1 MTEAEQKV
9 TTRPKIVFVVAVAA
23 NGVIGREGDLP
34 WRLSTDLKRF
44 KALTIGKPVVM
55 GRKTWA
61 SLGRPLP
68 GRPNIVIS
76 RNPDFEAPGAEV
88 APSLEVAL
96 TIARERAAA
105 VGADEICIIGG
116 GEIYR
121 QSIGMADVL
130 HVTEVQA
137 EVDGDT
143 RFPSIDPAIFE
154 KVLEEDLPRGEKDS
168 HAMHFVTWRRRTSPP
183 EGAGA

>member
-1 MTEAEQKV
+1 MTDARPE
-9 TTRPKIVFVVAVAA
+9 PKIVIVVAVAT

-44 KALTIGKPVVM
+44 KALTIGKPVAM

-76 RNPDFEAPGAEV
+76 RDPNLRVAGAEI
-88 APSLEVAL
+88 AASLQQAVEM
-96 TIARERAAA
+96 ARTHA
-105 VGADEICIIGG
+105 VELGVDEICIIGG

-121 QSIGMADVL
+121 QSIDLADVL

-143 RFPSIDPAIFE
+143 RFPPIDPAVFE
-154 KVLEEDLPRGEKDS
+154 KVFEEDLPRGEKDS
-168 HAMHFVTWRRRTSPP
+168 HAMHFVTWRRREKPAT
-183 EGAGA
+183 

>member
-1 MTEAEQKV
+1 MTDATPES
-9 TTRPKIVFVVAVAA
+9 KIVIVVAVAT

-44 KALTIGKPVVM
+44 KALTIGKPVIM

-68 GRPNIVIS
+68 NRPNIVIS
-76 RNPDFEAPGAEV
+76 RDPGFMAAGAEV
-88 APSLEVAL
+88 ARSLQEAL
-96 TIARERAAA
+96 ERARAHAA
-105 VGADEICIIGG
+105 GLGTDEICIIGG

-121 QSIGMADVL
+121 QSIDLADVL

-143 RFPSIDPAIFE
+143 RFPPIDPQSFE
-154 KVLEEDLPRGEKDS
+154 KVFEEDLPRGEKDS
-168 HAMHFVTWRRRTSPP
+168 HAMHFVTWRRRETL
-183 EGAGA
+183 AK

>member
-1 MTEAEQKV
+1 MTEAKTDTSAE
-9 TTRPKIVFVVAVAA
+9 PKIVIVVAVAT
-23 NGVIGREGDLP
+23 NGVIGREGGLP
-34 WRLSTDLKRF
+34 WRLSTDLRRF

-76 RNPDFEAPGAEV
+76 RNRDFEAQGAEV
-88 APSLEVAL
+88 APSLVAAL
-96 TIARERAAA
+96 ALARSHAAA
-105 VGADEICIIGG
+105 SGADEVCIIGG

-121 QSIGMADVL
+121 QSIGVADVL

-143 RFPSIDPAIFE
+143 RFPAIDPAVFE
-154 KVLEEDLPRGEKDS
+154 KVFEEELPRGEKDS
-168 HAMHFVTWRRRTSPP
+168 HAMHFVTWRRR
-183 EGAGA
+183 ERAE

>member
-1 MTEAEQKV
+1 MIEAKSE
-9 TTRPKIVFVVAVAA
+9 PKIVIVVAVAA

-44 KALTIGKPVVM
+44 KALTIGKPVLM

-68 GRPNIVIS
+68 GRPNIVVS
-76 RNPDFEAPGAEV
+76 RDARFKAEGAEN
-88 APSLEVAL
+88 APSLDAALDRARAHAAELGVDEVC
-96 TIARERAAA
+96 
-105 VGADEICIIGG
+105 VIGG

-121 QSIGMADVL
+121 QSIGMADIL

-137 EVDGDT
+137 EVEGDT
-143 RFPSIDPAIFE
+143 LFPAIDPAIFE
-154 KVLEEDLPRGEKDS
+154 KVFEEDLPRGEKDS
-168 HAMHFVTWRRRTSPP
+168 HAMHFVTWRRR
-183 EGAGA
+183 

>member
-1 MTEAEQKV
+1 MTDVKSN
-9 TTRPKIVFVVAVAA
+9 PKIVIVVAIAA

-44 KALTIGKPVVM
+44 KVLTMGKPVVM

-68 GRPNIVIS
+68 GRPNIVVS
-76 RNPDFEAPGAEV
+76 RDPNFAAEGAEL
-88 APSLEVAL
+88 ASSLASAL
-96 TIARERAAA
+96 DRARRHAEALG
-105 VGADEICIIGG
+105 VDEICIIGG

-121 QSIGMADVL
+121 QSIGIADVL

-137 EVDGDT
+137 EVEGDT
-143 RFPSIDPAIFE
+143 VFPAIDPAIFG
-154 KVLEEDLPRGEKDS
+154 KMFEEDLPRGEKDS
-168 HAMHFVTWRRRTSPP
+168 HAMHFVTWRRR
-183 EGAGA
+183 ERKAGDATG

>member
-1 MTEAEQKV
+1 MIEAKSD
-9 TTRPKIVFVVAVAA
+9 PKIVIVVAVAA

-44 KALTIGKPVVM
+44 KALTVGKPVLM

-76 RNPDFEAPGAEV
+76 RDPDFKAQGAET
-88 APSLEVAL
+88 APSLDVAL
-96 TIARERAAA
+96 DRARAHAAA
-105 VGADEICIIGG
+105 LGVDEICVIGG
-116 GEIYR
+116 GDIYR
-121 QSIGMADVL
+121 QSIGMADIL

-137 EVDGDT
+137 EVEGDT
-143 RFPSIDPAIFE
+143 LFPAIDPAIFE
-154 KVLEEDLPRGEKDS
+154 KVFEEDLPRGDKDS
-168 HAMHFVTWRRRTSPP
+168 HAMHFVTWRRR
-183 EGAGA
+183 